1 MRMKL
6 GNKGFHHHFLLPILA
21 IIAVGAIGYYMLNL
35 SKAAVE
41 PVEQTQFKVGLVDD
55 GQYVSKAAEPF
66 SQVRDYTSGG
76 SANKYSF
83 AISKGACAI
92 RCSM

>member
-41 PVEQTQFKVGLVDD
+41 PVEQT
-55 GQYVSKAAEPF
+55 
-66 SQVRDYTSGG
+66 
-76 SANKYSF
+76 
-83 AISKGACAI
+83 
-92 RCSM
+92 